1 MMCELPS
8 EGSSAERLY
17 GRTPTVQAFIGVV
30 GGCDS
35 VIRALTM
42 SVDLSTDIF
51 QFGQLFWEVIEVLG
65 GGDWWKEVVTEDR
78 LSKLLPGFL
87 PACSFLA
94 FLLLPLP
101 GFLPVVLFAS
111 WPP

>member
-8 EGSSAERLY
+8 EGSSAECLY

-78 LSKLLPGFL
+78 LSKLLPGSL
-87 PACSFLA
+87 PGCSFLA

-101 GFLPVVLFAS
+101 GFLPVALFAS